1 MRRVGI
7 SKKLSH
13 NGRLGDDLAV
23 VGERGHETTR
33 VDLEVLWLARLG
45 KIDDFLLEGDAQL
58 SEGDVRTVSPCVTG
72 VNDADERLGVYIGR

>member
-7 SKKLSH
+7 SKELSH
-13 NGRLGDDLAV
+13 DSGLGDDLAV

-45 KIDDFLLEGDAQL
+45 KIDDLLLEGDAQL
-58 SEGDVRTVSPCVTG
+58 SEGDVRTVSPCV
-72 VNDADERLGVYIGR
+72 NSISDADEDEDLVRR